1 MVNAFIG
8 KNKRNEIF
16 LSAIFETRVKF
27 LLNIL
32 FGANH
37 LIIWIQHRLN
47 PKQFV
52 IFSAILIGLTAGLAA
67 VLLKLFVH
75 FLIEQITW
83 LSGHQQVFIAAF
95 PLVGIA
101 LCVLFIHYLNGNK
114 LGKGLA
120 NILYAIAKRSSILP
134 KDQTYSHIISSALTV
149 GFGGSAGLES
159 PIVTTGA
166 AIGSNFGRTYRLSY
180 KERTLL
186 LACGSAAGIAGAF
199 NTPIAGVLFALEVL
213 LVEANISAFIPI
225 LIAAASGALCSKVI
239 LKEDVLLLFRL
250 QEPFDYR
257 NVPFYLLLG
266 LVAGACSYYYARVF
280 MATEKYFKRFENK
293 TVLKVLLG
301 GLGLFILILFIPPM
315 QGEGYSNIKLLSD
328 LHPGEVFRNSVL
340 LLPFGAV
347 SKPVLYLL
355 LFIVILVKP
364 IATGITIGSGGNG
377 GNFAPSLFMGA
388 FTGFV
393 FASLI
398 TDLGIAKL
406 PISNFTLVA
415 MAGIL
420 SGIFHAPLT
429 GIFLIA
435 EITGGYELIIP
446 LMIVSA
452 LSYAVSKSFMPL
464 SIDMK
469 KLSEKEK
476 ILTTDTDSYLL
487 SNINLSEFVE
497 TDFSEIA
504 YDSTLRNLVEYV
516 ALSKRNMFPVLDK
529 DARLKGLITIDD
541 IREVMFKQEM
551 YDKVMVKELMRRPA
565 YLITEK
571 DDIRSAMKLFD
582 ESHLWNIPVVYNGV
596 YKGFISKST
605 ILEKYREVLI
615 QSSIE

>member
-1 MVNAFIG
+1 M
-8 KNKRNEIF
+8 
-16 LSAIFETRVKF
+16 KF
-27 LLNIL
+27 LFNII
-32 FGANH
+32 FRSNK
-37 LIIWIQHRLN
+37 LIIWIQHKLN

-52 IFSAILIGLTAGLAA
+52 IFSSILIGLTAGLAA
-67 VLLKLFVH
+67 VLLKLAVH
-75 FLIEQITW
+75 FLIRNIEGFASNKQYIIA
-83 LSGHQQVFIAAF
+83 VFPII
-95 PLVGIA
+95 GIS
-101 LCVLFIHYLNGNK
+101 LCVLFIHYLNGNR
-114 LGKGLA
+114 LGKGIA
-120 NILYAIAKRSSILP
+120 NILHSIAKKSSLLP
-134 KDQTYSHIISSALTV
+134 KDQMYSHIISSTLTV

-166 AIGSNFGRTYRLSY
+166 AIGSNFGRAYKLSY

-186 LACGSAAGIAGAF
+186 LACGAAAGIAGAF

-239 LKEDVLLLFRL
+239 LKEDVLLHFSL
-250 QEPFDYR
+250 QEPFNYK
-257 NVPFYLLLG
+257 NLPFYLLLG
-266 LVAGACSYYYARVF
+266 LVAGLASYYYARVF
-280 MATEKYFKRFENK
+280 MATENYFKRFKQNK
-293 TVLKVLLG
+293 FLKILAG
-301 GLGLFILILFIPPM
+301 GFGLFVLILFIPPLM
-315 QGEGYSNIKLLSD
+315 GEGYSNIKMLSD
-328 LHPGEVFRNSVL
+328 LNAETIFKNSIVPL
-340 LLPFGAV
+340 SGI

-355 LFIVILVKP
+355 LLMVIVLKP
-364 IATGITIGSGGNG
+364 IATGLTIGGGGNG

-388 FTGFV
+388 FVGFL
-393 FASLI
+393 FSSAL
-398 TDLGIAKL
+398 TDLGFRL

-464 SIDMK
+464 SIDML

-476 ILTTDTDSYLL
+476 IVTTNTDSYLL
-487 SNINLSEFVE
+487 SNINLTDFVE
-497 TDFSEIA
+497 NDFSEVPHGVK
-504 YDSTLRNLVEYV
+504 LRNLVEFI
-516 ALSKRNMFPVLDK
+516 ALSKRNIFPVVDK
-529 DARLKGLITIDD
+529 ENRLKGLITIDD
-541 IREVMFKQEM
+541 IRDIMFKQDL
-551 YDKVMVKELMRRPA
+551 YDKISVNELMRRPT

-582 ESHLWNIPVVYNGV
+582 ESHLWNIPVVISGV